1 MIKQY
6 QEKPLRDLTFAI
18 VGLGLIGGSYAK
30 ALRNIKVRKILGMDI
45 SHGIAR
51 ACLNANMIDE
61 TVEADGSNLK
71 EADVII
77 CSVYPE
83 AIVGFVRQNVQN
95 FAEGMLMT
103 DATGVKGT
111 MPHDIQALLPEGCEF
126 ISGHPMAGRQGSGLG
141 MSDAAIFNNSNY
153 IIVPTEKNSPEAVRW
168 LEEFAKAPEAVRW
181 LEEFAKAL
189 GCARSV
195 KVSTEDHD
203 KIIAYTSDLP
213 HITAV
218 ALVNSASYNENTQ
231 YFIAGGFRDA
241 TRVADINPDLWSDL
255 FLSNRANVIAEI
267 ENYQNQLERWKKA
280 IENNDRETLKE
291 IMREAGPRRRQLY

>member
-30 ALRNIKVRKILGMDI
+30 ALRNLKVRKILGMDI

-61 TVEADGSNLK
+61 VVEEGGRNLK

-83 AIVGFVRQNVQN
+83 AVVGFVRQNVQN

-111 MPHDIQALLPEGCEF
+111 MPREIQELLPEGCEF

-153 IIVPTEKNSPEAVRW
+153 IIVPTEKNTPEAVSW
-168 LEEFAKAPEAVRW
+168 LED
-181 LEEFAKAL
+181 FAKAL

-195 KVSTEDHD
+195 KVSMEDHD

-255 FLSNRANVIAEI
+255 FLSNRDNVIAEI
-267 ENYQNQLERWKKA
+267 ENYQSQLERWKKA
-280 IENNDRETLKE
+280 IVDNDRETLKK
-291 IMREAGPRRRQLY
+291 IMREAGPRRRMLY

>member
-1 MIKQY
+1 MVKKY
-6 QEKPLRDLTFAI
+6 QEKPFRELTFAV

-30 ALRNIKVRKILGMDI
+30 ALRNLKVRKILGMDI

-61 TVEADGSNLK
+61 VVEADGRNLE
-71 EADVII
+71 EADVVI

-83 AIVGFVRQNVQN
+83 AIVDFVRNNVQN
-95 FAEGMLMT
+95 FAEGMLLT

-111 MPHDIQALLPEGCEF
+111 MPREIQALLPEGCEF

-153 IIVPTEKNSPEAVRW
+153 IIVPTEKNSPEAIHW
-168 LEEFAKAPEAVRW
+168 LEEFAKAI
-181 LEEFAKAL
+181 

-195 KVSTEDHD
+195 KVSMEDHD

-255 FLSNRANVIAEI
+255 FLSNQENVIAEI

-280 IENNDRETLKE
+280 IVENDRDALKE
-291 IMREAGPRRRQLY
+291 IMREAGPRRRMLC

>member
-61 TVEADGSNLK
+61 VIEADGSNLK

-111 MPHDIQALLPEGCEF
+111 MPHDIQALLPESCEF

-153 IIVPTEKNSPEAVRW
+153 IIVPTEKNS
-168 LEEFAKAPEAVRW
+168 PEAVRW

-267 ENYQNQLERWKKA
+267 ENYQKQLERWKKA
-280 IENNDRETLKE
+280 IEDNDREALKE

>member
-30 ALRNIKVRKILGMDI
+30 ALRNLKVRKILGMDI

-61 TVEADGSNLK
+61 VVEEDGRNLK

-83 AIVGFVRQNVQN
+83 AVVGFVRQNVQN

-111 MPHDIQALLPEGCEF
+111 MPREIQELLPEGCEF

-153 IIVPTEKNSPEAVRW
+153 IIVPTEKNTPEAVSW
-168 LEEFAKAPEAVRW
+168 LED
-181 LEEFAKAL
+181 FAKAL

-195 KVSTEDHD
+195 KVSMEDHD

-255 FLSNRANVIAEI
+255 FLSNRDNVIAEI
-267 ENYQNQLERWKKA
+267 ENYQSQLERWKKA
-280 IENNDRETLKE
+280 IVENDRETLKE
-291 IMREAGPRRRQLY
+291 IMREAGPRRRMLY

>member
-30 ALRNIKVRKILGMDI
+30 ALRNLKVRKILGMDI

-61 TVEADGSNLK
+61 VIEADGKNLK
-71 EADVII
+71 EADIII

-83 AIVGFVRQNVQN
+83 AVVGFVRQNVQN
-95 FAEGMLMT
+95 FAEGVLMT

-111 MPHDIQALLPEGCEF
+111 MPRQIQELLPEGCEF
-126 ISGHPMAGRQGSGLG
+126 VSGHPMAGRQGSGLG
-141 MSDAAIFNNSNY
+141 MSDAAIFNASNY

-168 LEEFAKAPEAVRW
+168 LEEFAKA
-181 LEEFAKAL
+181 L

-195 KVSTEDHD
+195 KVSMEDHD

-255 FLSNRANVIAEI
+255 FLSNRDNVIAEI
-267 ENYQNQLERWKKA
+267 ENYQSQLERWKKA
-280 IENNDRETLKE
+280 IMQNDREKLKA

>member
-6 QEKPLRDLTFAI
+6 QEKPLQDLTFAI

-30 ALRNIKVRKILGMDI
+30 ALRNLRVRKILGMDI

-61 TVEADGSNLK
+61 VVAEDGRNLK

-83 AIVGFVRQNVQN
+83 AVMSFVRQNVQN
-95 FAEGMLMT
+95 FSEGMLMT

-111 MPHDIQALLPEGCEF
+111 MPREIQELLPEGCEF

-153 IIVPTEKNSPEAVRW
+153 IIVPTEKNTPEAVS
-168 LEEFAKAPEAVRW
+168 W

-195 KVSTEDHD
+195 KVSMEDHD

-218 ALVNSASYNENTQ
+218 ALVNSASYNKNTQ

-255 FLSNRANVIAEI
+255 FLSNRDNVIAEI
-267 ENYQNQLERWKKA
+267 ENYQSQLERWKKA
-280 IENNDRETLKE
+280 IVENDRETLKK
-291 IMREAGPRRRQLY
+291 IMREAGPRRRMLY

>member
-30 ALRNIKVRKILGMDI
+30 ALRNLKVRKILGMDI

-61 TVEADGSNLK
+61 VIETDGSNLK

-111 MPHDIQALLPEGCEF
+111 MPQDIQALLPESCEF

-168 LEEFAKAPEAVRW
+168 LEEFAKA
-181 LEEFAKAL
+181 L

-195 KVSTEDHD
+195 KVSMEDHD

-267 ENYQNQLERWKKA
+267 ENYQSQLERWKKA
-280 IENNDRETLKE
+280 IEDNDRETLKE

>member
-1 MIKQY
+1 MTKNY
-6 QEKPLRDLTFAI
+6 QEKSLRELTFAI

-30 ALRNIKVRKILGMDI
+30 ALRNLKVRKILGMDI

-61 TVEADGSNLK
+61 VVEADGSNLK

-83 AIVGFVRQNVQN
+83 AIVDFVRQNVRN
-95 FAEGMLMT
+95 FGEGMLMT

-111 MPHDIQALLPEGCEF
+111 MPLKIQQLLPEGCEF

-153 IIVPTEKNSPEAVRW
+153 IIVPTEKNSPEAIHW
-168 LEEFAKAPEAVRW
+168 LEEFAT
-181 LEEFAKAL
+181 AL

-195 KVSTEDHD
+195 KVSMEEHD

-218 ALVNSASYNENTQ
+218 ALVNSASYNDNTQ

-241 TRVADINPDLWSDL
+241 TRVADINPELWSDL
-255 FLSNRANVIAEI
+255 FLSNRDNVIAEI
-267 ENYQNQLERWKKA
+267 DNYQKQLERWKKA
-280 IENNDRETLKE
+280 IKENDRDALKD
-291 IMREAGPRRRQLY
+291 IMREAGPRRRMLY

>member
-1 MIKQY
+1 MVKQY

-30 ALRNIKVRKILGMDI
+30 ALRNLKVRKILGMDI

-61 TVEADGSNLK
+61 VVEEDGSNLK
-71 EADVII
+71 EADIII

-83 AIVGFVRQNVQN
+83 AVMGFVRQNVQN

-111 MPHDIQALLPEGCEF
+111 MPREIQELLPEGCEF

-141 MSDAAIFNNSNY
+141 MSEAAIFNNSNY
-153 IIVPTEKNSPEAVRW
+153 IIVPTEKNTPEAVS
-168 LEEFAKAPEAVRW
+168 W

-195 KVSTEDHD
+195 KVSMEDHD

-255 FLSNRANVIAEI
+255 FLSNRENVIAEI
-267 ENYQNQLERWKKA
+267 ENYQSQLERWKKA
-280 IENNDRETLKE
+280 IVENDREALKE
-291 IMREAGPRRRQLY
+291 IMREAGPRRRMLY

>member
-18 VGLGLIGGSYAK
+18 VGLGLIGGSYSK
-30 ALRNIKVRKILGMDI
+30 ALRNLKVRKILGMDI

-61 TVEADGSNLK
+61 IVEADGSNLK

-95 FAEGMLMT
+95 FAEGVLMT

-111 MPHDIQALLPEGCEF
+111 MPQDIQALLPESCEF

-153 IIVPTEKNSPEAVRW
+153 IIVPTEKNSPEAVH
-168 LEEFAKAPEAVRW
+168 W

-280 IENNDRETLKE
+280 IEDNDRETLKE

>member
-1 MIKQY
+1 MVKQY
-6 QEKPLRDLTFAI
+6 QEKPLRNLTFAI

-30 ALRNIKVRKILGMDI
+30 ALRNLKVRKILGMDI

-61 TVEADGSNLK
+61 VVEEDGSNLK

-83 AIVGFVRQNVQN
+83 AVMGFVRQNVQN

-111 MPHDIQALLPEGCEF
+111 MPREIQELLPEGCEF

-141 MSDAAIFNNSNY
+141 MSEAAIFNNSNY
-153 IIVPTEKNSPEAVRW
+153 IIVPTEKNTPEAVS
-168 LEEFAKAPEAVRW
+168 W

-195 KVSTEDHD
+195 KVSMEDHD

-255 FLSNRANVIAEI
+255 FLSNRDNVIAEI
-267 ENYQNQLERWKKA
+267 ENYQSQLERWKKA
-280 IENNDRETLKE
+280 IVESDREALKE
-291 IMREAGPRRRQLY
+291 IMREAGPRRRMLY

>member
-30 ALRNIKVRKILGMDI
+30 ALRNLKVRKILGMDI

-61 TVEADGSNLK
+61 VIEADGSNLK

-153 IIVPTEKNSPEAVRW
+153 IIVPTEKTHRKQSVGWKSLQKLLAV
-168 LEEFAKAPEAVRW
+168 PVR
-181 LEEFAKAL
+181 
-189 GCARSV
+189 
-195 KVSTEDHD
+195 
-203 KIIAYTSDLP
+203 
-213 HITAV
+213 
-218 ALVNSASYNENTQ
+218 
-231 YFIAGGFRDA
+231 
-241 TRVADINPDLWSDL
+241 
-255 FLSNRANVIAEI
+255 
-267 ENYQNQLERWKKA
+267 
-280 IENNDRETLKE
+280 
-291 IMREAGPRRRQLY
+291 

>member
-6 QEKPLRDLTFAI
+6 QEKPLRELTFAI

-30 ALRNIKVRKILGMDI
+30 ALRNLKVRKILGMDI

-61 TVEADGSNLK
+61 VVETDGSNLK

-83 AIVGFVRQNVQN
+83 AVVGFVRQNLQN

-111 MPHDIQALLPEGCEF
+111 MPREIQELLPESCEF

-153 IIVPTEKNSPEAVRW
+153 IIVPTEKNTPEAVN
-168 LEEFAKAPEAVRW
+168 W

-195 KVSTEDHD
+195 RVSMEDHD

-255 FLSNRANVIAEI
+255 FLSNRENVIAEI
-267 ENYQNQLERWKKA
+267 ENYQSQLERWKKA
-280 IENNDRETLKE
+280 ILENDREALKA
-291 IMREAGPRRRQLY
+291 IMREAGPRRRMLY

>member
-30 ALRNIKVRKILGMDI
+30 ALRNLKVRKILGMDI

-61 TVEADGSNLK
+61 VIEADGSNLK

-111 MPHDIQALLPEGCEF
+111 MPHDIQALLPESCEF

-168 LEEFAKAPEAVRW
+168 LA
-181 LEEFAKAL
+181 EFAKAL

-241 TRVADINPDLWSDL
+241 TRVSDINPDLWSDL

-267 ENYQNQLERWKKA
+267 ENYQKQLERWKKA
-280 IENNDRETLKE
+280 IEDNDRETLKE

>member
-30 ALRNIKVRKILGMDI
+30 ALRNLKVRKILGMDI

-61 TVEADGSNLK
+61 VVEEDGRNLK

-83 AIVGFVRQNVQN
+83 AVVGFVRQNVQN

-111 MPHDIQALLPEGCEF
+111 MPREIQELLPEGCEF

-141 MSDAAIFNNSNY
+141 MSDDAIYNNSNY
-153 IIVPTEKNSPEAVRW
+153 ISGPTEKNTPEAVSW
-168 LEEFAKAPEAVRW
+168 LED
-181 LEEFAKAL
+181 FAKAL

-195 KVSTEDHD
+195 KVSMEDHD

-218 ALVNSASYNENTQ
+218 ALVNSASYNKNTQ

-255 FLSNRANVIAEI
+255 FLSNRDNVIAEI
-267 ENYQNQLERWKKA
+267 QNYQSQLERWKKA
-280 IENNDRETLKE
+280 IVENDRETLKE
-291 IMREAGPRRRQLY
+291 IMREAGSRRRMLY

>member
-1 MIKQY
+1 MSKQY
-6 QEKPLRDLTFAI
+6 QGKPLRDLTFAI

-30 ALRNIKVRKILGMDI
+30 ALRNLKVRKILGMDI

-61 TVEADGSNLK
+61 VVEADGSNLK

-83 AIVGFVRQNVQN
+83 AVMGFVRQNIQN

-111 MPHDIQALLPEGCEF
+111 MPREIQELLPEGCEF

-141 MSDAAIFNNSNY
+141 MSDAAIFNDSNY
-153 IIVPTEKNSPEAVRW
+153 IIVPTEKNTPEAVS
-168 LEEFAKAPEAVRW
+168 W

-195 KVSTEDHD
+195 KVSMEDHD

-255 FLSNRANVIAEI
+255 FLSNRDNVISEI
-267 ENYQNQLERWKKA
+267 ENYQSQLERWKKA
-280 IENNDRETLKE
+280 IQENDRETLKE
-291 IMREAGPRRRQLY
+291 IMREAGPRRRMLY

>member
-30 ALRNIKVRKILGMDI
+30 ALRNLKVRKILGMDI

-61 TVEADGSNLK
+61 VIEADGSNLK

-111 MPHDIQALLPEGCEF
+111 MPHDIQALLPESCEF

-153 IIVPTEKNSPEAVRW
+153 IIVPTEKNS
-168 LEEFAKAPEAVRW
+168 PEAVRW

-267 ENYQNQLERWKKA
+267 ENYQKQLERWKNA
-280 IENNDRETLKE
+280 IEDNDRETLKE

>member
-1 MIKQY
+1 MVKQY
-6 QEKPLRDLTFAI
+6 QQKPLRDLTFAI

-30 ALRNIKVRKILGMDI
+30 ALRNLKVRKILGMDI

-61 TVEADGSNLK
+61 VVEADGSNLK

-83 AIVGFVRQNVQN
+83 AVMGFVRQNVQN

-103 DATGVKGT
+103 DATGVKGA
-111 MPHDIQALLPEGCEF
+111 MPREIQELLPEGCEF

-153 IIVPTEKNSPEAVRW
+153 IIVPTEKNTPEAVSW
-168 LEEFAKAPEAVRW
+168 LEEFAKV
-181 LEEFAKAL
+181 L

-195 KVSTEDHD
+195 KVSMEDHD

-255 FLSNRANVIAEI
+255 FLSNRDNVIAEI
-267 ENYQNQLERWKKA
+267 ENYQSQLERWKKA
-280 IENNDRETLKE
+280 IVENDREALKE
-291 IMREAGPRRRQLY
+291 IMREAGPRRRMLY

>member
-61 TVEADGSNLK
+61 VIEADGSNLK

-111 MPHDIQALLPEGCEF
+111 MPHDIQALLPESCEF

-153 IIVPTEKNSPEAVRW
+153 IIVPTEKNS
-168 LEEFAKAPEAVRW
+168 PEAVRW

-280 IENNDRETLKE
+280 IEDNDREALKE

>member
-1 MIKQY
+1 MNKQY

-30 ALRNIKVRKILGMDI
+30 ALRNLKVRKILGMDI

-61 TVEADGSNLK
+61 VVEEDGSNLK

-83 AIVGFVRQNVQN
+83 AVVGFVKQNLQN

-111 MPHDIQALLPEGCEF
+111 MPREIQELLPEGCEF

-153 IIVPTEKNSPEAVRW
+153 IIVPTEKNSPEAVNW
-168 LEEFAKAPEAVRW
+168 LED
-181 LEEFAKAL
+181 FAKAL

-195 KVSTEDHD
+195 KVSMEEHD

-255 FLSNRANVIAEI
+255 FLSNRENVIAEI
-267 ENYQNQLERWKKA
+267 ENYQSQLERWKKA
-280 IENNDRETLKE
+280 IVEYDRETLKE
-291 IMREAGPRRRQLY
+291 IMREAGPRRRMLY

>member
-30 ALRNIKVRKILGMDI
+30 ALRNLKVRKILGMDI

-61 TVEADGSNLK
+61 VIEADGSNLK

-111 MPHDIQALLPEGCEF
+111 MPHDIQALLPESCEF

-153 IIVPTEKNSPEAVRW
+153 IIVPTEKNS
-168 LEEFAKAPEAVRW
+168 PEAVRW

-280 IENNDRETLKE
+280 IEDNDREALKE
-291 IMREAGPRRRQLY
+291 IMREAGSRRRQLY

>member
-1 MIKQY
+1 MAGKY
-6 QEKPLRDLTFAI
+6 LEKPLQDLTFAI

-30 ALRNIKVRKILGMDI
+30 ALRNLKVRRIMGMDI

-61 TVEADGSNLK
+61 IVEEDGSNLK

-83 AIVGFVRQNVQN
+83 AMVDFVRKNITC

-111 MPHDIQALLPEGCEF
+111 IPCEIQAMLPEGCEF
-126 ISGHPMAGRQGSGLG
+126 LSGHPMAGRQGSGLG
-141 MSDAAIFNNSNY
+141 MSDAAIFINSNY
-153 IIVPTEKNSPEAVRW
+153 IIVPTDQNTPEAIAW
-168 LEEFAKAPEAVRW
+168 LENFAKAI
-181 LEEFAKAL
+181 

-195 KVSTEDHD
+195 KVSMEDHD

-241 TRVADINPDLWSDL
+241 TRVADINPELWSDL
-255 FLSNRANVIAEI
+255 FLSNRENVIAEI
-267 ENYQNQLERWKKA
+267 ENYQKQLERWKQA
-280 IENNDRETLKE
+280 IADNDRDALKE
-291 IMREAGPRRRQLY
+291 IMREAGPRRRMLY

>member
-30 ALRNIKVRKILGMDI
+30 ALRNLKVRKILGMDI

-61 TVEADGSNLK
+61 VVEADGKNLK
-71 EADVII
+71 EADIII

-83 AIVGFVRQNVQN
+83 AVVGFVRQNVQN
-95 FAEGMLMT
+95 FAEGVLMT

-111 MPHDIQALLPEGCEF
+111 MPRQIQELLPEGCEF
-126 ISGHPMAGRQGSGLG
+126 VSGHPMAGRQGSGLG
-141 MSDAAIFNNSNY
+141 MSDAAIFNASNY

-168 LEEFAKAPEAVRW
+168 LEEFAKA
-181 LEEFAKAL
+181 L

-195 KVSTEDHD
+195 KVSMEDHD

-218 ALVNSASYNENTQ
+218 ALVNSASYNENTH

-241 TRVADINPDLWSDL
+241 TRVADINPDLWSDV
-255 FLSNRANVIAEI
+255 FLSNRDNVIAEI
-267 ENYQNQLERWKKA
+267 ENYQSQLERWKKA
-280 IENNDRETLKE
+280 IMQNDREKLKA

>member
-30 ALRNIKVRKILGMDI
+30 ALRNLKVRKILGMDI

-61 TVEADGSNLK
+61 VVEEGGRNLK

-83 AIVGFVRQNVQN
+83 AVVGFVRQNVQN

-111 MPHDIQALLPEGCEF
+111 MPREIQELLPEGCEF

-153 IIVPTEKNSPEAVRW
+153 IIVPTEKNTPEAVSW
-168 LEEFAKAPEAVRW
+168 LED
-181 LEEFAKAL
+181 FAKAL

-195 KVSTEDHD
+195 KVSMEDHD

-255 FLSNRANVIAEI
+255 FLSNRENVIAEI
-267 ENYQNQLERWKKA
+267 ENYQSQLERWKKA
-280 IENNDRETLKE
+280 IVEYDRETLKE
-291 IMREAGPRRRQLY
+291 IMREAGPRRRMLY

>member
-6 QEKPLRDLTFAI
+6 QEKPLQDLTFAI

-30 ALRNIKVRKILGMDI
+30 ALRNLRVKKILGMDI

-61 TVEADGSNLK
+61 VVEEDGSNLK

-83 AIVGFVRQNVQN
+83 AVMGFVRQNVQN

-111 MPHDIQALLPEGCEF
+111 MPREIQELLPEGCEF

-141 MSDAAIFNNSNY
+141 MSEAAIFNNSNY
-153 IIVPTEKNSPEAVRW
+153 IIVPTEKNTPEAVS
-168 LEEFAKAPEAVRW
+168 W

-195 KVSTEDHD
+195 KVSMEDHD

-255 FLSNRANVIAEI
+255 FLSNRDNVIAEI
-267 ENYQNQLERWKKA
+267 ENYQSQLERWKKA
-280 IENNDRETLKE
+280 IVENDREALKE
-291 IMREAGPRRRQLY
+291 IMREAGLRRRMLY

>member
-1 MIKQY
+1 MTKNY

-30 ALRNIKVRKILGMDI
+30 ALRNLRVRKILGMDI

-61 TVEADGSNLK
+61 VVEADGSNLK

-83 AIVGFVRQNVQN
+83 AMVGFVKQNVQN

-111 MPHDIQALLPEGCEF
+111 MPRKIQELLPEGCEF

-153 IIVPTEKNSPEAVRW
+153 IIVPTERNTPEAVS
-168 LEEFAKAPEAVRW
+168 W

-255 FLSNRANVIAEI
+255 FLSNRDNVILEI

-280 IENNDRETLKE
+280 IKENDRDALKK
-291 IMREAGPRRRQLY
+291 IMREAGPRRRSLY

>member
-30 ALRNIKVRKILGMDI
+30 ALRNLKVRKILGMDI

-61 TVEADGSNLK
+61 VVEEGGRNLK

-83 AIVGFVRQNVQN
+83 AVVGFVRQNVQN

-111 MPHDIQALLPEGCEF
+111 MPREIQELLPEGCEF

-153 IIVPTEKNSPEAVRW
+153 IIVPTEKNTPEAVSW
-168 LEEFAKAPEAVRW
+168 LED
-181 LEEFAKAL
+181 FAKAL

-195 KVSTEDHD
+195 KVSMEDHD

-255 FLSNRANVIAEI
+255 FLSNRDNVIAEL
-267 ENYQNQLERWKKA
+267 ENYQSQLERWKKA
-280 IENNDRETLKE
+280 IVENDRETLKE
-291 IMREAGPRRRQLY
+291 IMREAGPRRRMLY

>member
-1 MIKQY
+1 MTKPY
-6 QEKPLRDLTFAI
+6 LEKPLQELTFAI

-30 ALRNIKVRKILGMDI
+30 ALRKLKVKRILGMDI

-61 TVEADGSNLK
+61 IVEEDGKNLM
-71 EADVII
+71 EADVVI

-83 AIVGFVRQNVQN
+83 AIVEFVRSNLAN
-95 FAEGMLMT
+95 FAEGMLLT
-103 DATGVKGT
+103 DATGVKGS
-111 MPHDIQALLPEGCEF
+111 MPREIQAMLPEGCEF
-126 ISGHPMAGRQGSGLG
+126 LSGHPMAGRQGSGLG
-141 MSDAAIFNNSNY
+141 MSDAGIFNDSNY
-153 IIVPTEKNSPEAVRW
+153 IIVPTEKNTEEAVGW
-168 LEEFAKAPEAVRW
+168 LEGFAKAI
-181 LEEFAKAL
+181 

-195 KVSTEDHD
+195 KVAAEDHD

-241 TRVADINPDLWSDL
+241 TRVADINPELWSDL
-255 FLSNRANVIAEI
+255 FLSNRENVIAEI
-267 ENYQNQLERWKKA
+267 ENYQSQLERWKKA
-280 IENNDRETLKE
+280 IAENDREMLRT
-291 IMREAGPRRRQLY
+291 IMREAGPRRRMLY

>member
-30 ALRNIKVRKILGMDI
+30 ALRNLKVRKILGMDI

-61 TVEADGSNLK
+61 VVEEDGSNLK
-71 EADVII
+71 EADIII

-83 AIVGFVRQNVQN
+83 AVMGFVRQNVQN

-111 MPHDIQALLPEGCEF
+111 MPREIQELLPEGCEF

-153 IIVPTEKNSPEAVRW
+153 IIVPTEKNTPEAVSW
-168 LEEFAKAPEAVRW
+168 LED
-181 LEEFAKAL
+181 FAKAL

-195 KVSTEDHD
+195 KVSMEDHD

-255 FLSNRANVIAEI
+255 FLSNRDNVIAEI
-267 ENYQNQLERWKKA
+267 ENYQSQLERWKKA
-280 IENNDRETLKE
+280 IVENDRETLKE
-291 IMREAGPRRRQLY
+291 IMREAGPRRRMLY

>member
-1 MIKQY
+1 MAGKY
-6 QEKPLRDLTFAI
+6 LEKPLQDLTFAI

-30 ALRNIKVRKILGMDI
+30 ALRNLKVRRIMGMDI

-61 TVEADGSNLK
+61 IVEEDGSNLK

-83 AIVGFVRQNVQN
+83 AMVDFVRKNITC
-95 FAEGMLMT
+95 FAEGMLLT

-111 MPHDIQALLPEGCEF
+111 IPCEIQAMLPEGCEF
-126 ISGHPMAGRQGSGLG
+126 LSGHPMAGRQGSGLG
-141 MSDAAIFNNSNY
+141 MSDAAIFINSNY
-153 IIVPTEKNSPEAVRW
+153 IIVPTDQNTPEAIAW
-168 LEEFAKAPEAVRW
+168 LEDFAKAI
-181 LEEFAKAL
+181 
-189 GCARSV
+189 GCACSV
-195 KVSTEDHD
+195 KVSMEDHD

-241 TRVADINPDLWSDL
+241 TRVADINPELWSDL
-255 FLSNRANVIAEI
+255 FLSNRENVIAEI
-267 ENYQNQLERWKKA
+267 ENYQKQLERWKQA
-280 IENNDRETLKE
+280 IADNDRDALKE
-291 IMREAGPRRRQLY
+291 IMREAGPRRRMLY

>member
-30 ALRNIKVRKILGMDI
+30 ALRNLKVRKILGMDI

-61 TVEADGSNLK
+61 VIEADGSNLK

-111 MPHDIQALLPEGCEF
+111 MPQDIQALLPESCEF

-153 IIVPTEKNSPEAVRW
+153 IIVPTEKNT
-168 LEEFAKAPEAVRW
+168 PEAVRW

-267 ENYQNQLERWKKA
+267 ENYQKQLERWKKA

>member
-1 MIKQY
+1 MNKQY

-30 ALRNIKVRKILGMDI
+30 ALRNLKVRKILGMDI

-61 TVEADGSNLK
+61 VVEEDGSNLK

-83 AIVGFVRQNVQN
+83 AVMGFVRQNVQN

-111 MPHDIQALLPEGCEF
+111 MPREIQELLPESCEF

-141 MSDAAIFNNSNY
+141 MSDAAIFNDSNY
-153 IIVPTEKNSPEAVRW
+153 IIVPTEKNTPEAVS
-168 LEEFAKAPEAVRW
+168 W

-195 KVSTEDHD
+195 KVSMEDHD

-218 ALVNSASYNENTQ
+218 ALVNSSSYNENTQ

-255 FLSNRANVIAEI
+255 FLSNRDNVIAEI
-267 ENYQNQLERWKKA
+267 ENYQSQLERWKKA
-280 IENNDRETLKE
+280 IVENDREALKT
-291 IMREAGPRRRQLY
+291 IMREAGPRRRMLY

>member
-6 QEKPLRDLTFAI
+6 QEKPLRELTFAI

-30 ALRNIKVRKILGMDI
+30 ALRNLKVRKILGMDI

-61 TVEADGSNLK
+61 VVEEDGGNLK

-83 AIVGFVRQNVQN
+83 AVMDFVRQNVQN
-95 FAEGMLMT
+95 FAEGVLMT

-111 MPHDIQALLPEGCEF
+111 MPREIQELLPEGCEF

-153 IIVPTEKNSPEAVRW
+153 IIVPTEKNTPEAVN
-168 LEEFAKAPEAVRW
+168 W

-255 FLSNRANVIAEI
+255 FLSNRDNVIAEI
-267 ENYQNQLERWKKA
+267 ENYQSQLERWKKA
-280 IENNDRETLKE
+280 IVENDREMLKE
-291 IMREAGPRRRQLY
+291 IMREAGPRRRMLY

>member
-1 MIKQY
+1 MAGKY
-6 QEKPLRDLTFAI
+6 LEKPLQDLTFAI

-30 ALRNIKVRKILGMDI
+30 ALRNLKVRHIMGMDI

-61 TVEADGSNLK
+61 IVEEDGSNLK

-83 AIVGFVRQNVQN
+83 AMVDFVRKNITC
-95 FAEGMLMT
+95 FAEGMLLT

-111 MPHDIQALLPEGCEF
+111 IPCEIQAMLPEGCEF
-126 ISGHPMAGRQGSGLG
+126 LSGHPMAGRQGSGLG
-141 MSDAAIFNNSNY
+141 MSDAAIFINSNY
-153 IIVPTEKNSPEAVRW
+153 IIVPTDQNTPEAIAW
-168 LEEFAKAPEAVRW
+168 LEDFAKAI
-181 LEEFAKAL
+181 

-195 KVSTEDHD
+195 KVSMEDHD

-241 TRVADINPDLWSDL
+241 TRVADINPELWSDL
-255 FLSNRANVIAEI
+255 FLSNRENVIAEI
-267 ENYQNQLERWKKA
+267 ENYQKQLERWKQA
-280 IENNDRETLKE
+280 IADNDRDALKE
-291 IMREAGPRRRQLY
+291 IMREAGPRRRMLY

>member
-30 ALRNIKVRKILGMDI
+30 ALRNLKVRKILGMDI

-61 TVEADGSNLK
+61 MIEADGSNLK

-111 MPHDIQALLPEGCEF
+111 MPHDIQALLPESCEF

-153 IIVPTEKNSPEAVRW
+153 IIVPTEKNT
-168 LEEFAKAPEAVRW
+168 PEAVRW

-267 ENYQNQLERWKKA
+267 ENYQKQLERWKNA
-280 IENNDRETLKE
+280 IEDNDRETLKE

>member
-30 ALRNIKVRKILGMDI
+30 ALRNLKVRKILGMDI

-61 TVEADGSNLK
+61 VVEADGKNLK
-71 EADVII
+71 EADIII

-83 AIVGFVRQNVQN
+83 AVVGFVRQNVQN
-95 FAEGMLMT
+95 FAEGVLMT

-111 MPHDIQALLPEGCEF
+111 MPRQIQELLPEGCEF
-126 ISGHPMAGRQGSGLG
+126 VSGHPMAGRQGSGLG
-141 MSDAAIFNNSNY
+141 MSDAAIFNDSNY

-168 LEEFAKAPEAVRW
+168 LEEFAKA
-181 LEEFAKAL
+181 L

-195 KVSTEDHD
+195 KVSMEDHD

-218 ALVNSASYNENTQ
+218 ALVNSASDNENTQ

-255 FLSNRANVIAEI
+255 FLSNRDNVIAEI
-267 ENYQNQLERWKKA
+267 ENYQSQLERWKKA
-280 IENNDRETLKE
+280 IMQNDREKLKA

>member
-1 MIKQY
+1 
-6 QEKPLRDLTFAI
+6 
-18 VGLGLIGGSYAK
+18 
-30 ALRNIKVRKILGMDI
+30 
-45 SHGIAR
+45 
-51 ACLNANMIDE
+51 
-61 TVEADGSNLK
+61 
-71 EADVII
+71 
-77 CSVYPE
+77 
-83 AIVGFVRQNVQN
+83 
-95 FAEGMLMT
+95 MT

-111 MPHDIQALLPEGCEF
+111 MPHDIQALLPESCEF

-168 LEEFAKAPEAVRW
+168 LEEFAKA
-181 LEEFAKAL
+181 L

-195 KVSTEDHD
+195 K
-203 KIIAYTSDLP
+203 
-213 HITAV
+213 
-218 ALVNSASYNENTQ
+218 
-231 YFIAGGFRDA
+231 
-241 TRVADINPDLWSDL
+241 VADINPDLWSDL